1 MSALE
6 EMVADNTRDELVDKA
21 TEYNIDPKR
30 EDGTQKNKTELAE
43 AIIRF
48 ETGVPAQAEVGDPDN
63 SEGDESDN
71 SDDELEALVNDP
83 ADDVQDDEGE
93 KVEDSPGSD
102 EEVLVKYTGKAN
114 AFQVG
119 RHIFGKRNPFKV
131 VDGEYAEMLFN
142 HRHAKF
148 FRPATPAEAKDFYN

>member
-21 TEYNIDPKR
+21 TEYNIDSKR

-43 AIIRF
+43 AILRF
-48 ETGVPAQAEVGDPDN
+48 ETGVPAQAEVEPVDDDADSSG
-63 SEGDESDN
+63 
-71 SDDELEALVNDP
+71 DDELDALVNGPDDGPGDGGETIEEP
-83 ADDVQDDEGE
+83 A
-93 KVEDSPGSD
+93 SPD

-119 RHIFGKRNPFKV
+119 KHIFGKRSPFKV

-142 HRHAKF
+142 HRYAKF
-148 FRPATPAEAKDFYN
+148 FRPATPGEAKDFYN